1 MYGWFELA
9 IFTYILAAKGS
20 QAMPVLST
28 VEAQLSLHKHKIVKE
43 PQNHGNAKKTV
54 ELAKIRNYVYWYV
67 LQYSVSHNLSKH
79 HDPVDSQCQLECNYV
94 SSTPVGIDILH
105 V

>member
-9 IFTYILAAKGS
+9 IFAYNLAAKGS
-20 QAMPVLST
+20 QVITVLST

-54 ELAKIRNYVYWYV
+54 ELAKIRNYTGTY
-67 LQYSVSHNLSKH
+67 YSTLC
-79 HDPVDSQCQLECNYV
+79 P
-94 SSTPVGIDILH
+94 II
-105 V
+105 